1 MKSKIKW
8 GVVGPGKIARKF
20 ASDLK
25 LVHEAELTAVGS
37 RNLKRA
43 QEFADEF
50 DVPHVFGSYE
60 ELFQSPEVDVLYVAT
75 PHNFHKDLAI
85 RAMENGK
92 HVLCEKPLGISRAEV
107 TEMLAASKQN
117 NVFLMEA
124 MWSRFN
130 PTIQKVKQMVDDGEL
145 GKLAYLH
152 ADFAFYALDR
162 GLDSRLLNPELASGS
177 VLDIGIYPIFL
188 SYLLLGMPDKI
199 LATSNFHPNGTELQT
214 SMIFDYE
221 QAQAVLYSGLTS
233 RSSMI
238 AEISCTDGELL
249 LNSRWHEADGYKLV
263 KEGEEQEF
271 SMPLTGIGYY
281 YEILEVNKCLK
292 EEKIESSL
300 WSHQN
305 SLDLSELLDTV
316 REKCRIKFP
325 FET

>member
-1 MKSKIKW
+1 MESKIKW

-20 ASDLK
+20 ASDLQ
-25 LVHEAELTAVGS
+25 LVEDAMLTGVGS
-37 RNLKRA
+37 RNVQRA

-50 DVPHVFGSYE
+50 DVPHVFGTYE
-60 ELFQSPEVDVLYVAT
+60 ELFQSPEVDVLYIAT

-85 RAMENGK
+85 MAMKHGK
-92 HVLCEKPLGISRAEV
+92 HILCEKPLGISRAEV
-107 TEMLAASKQN
+107 QEMVAVSKKN

-145 GKLAYLH
+145 GKLCYLH

-162 GLDSRLLNPELASGS
+162 DLDSRLLNPDLASGS

-188 SYLLLGMPDKI
+188 SYLLLGMPKKI
-199 LATSNFHPNGTELQT
+199 LATSNFHSNGTELQT
-214 SMIFDYE
+214 SMIFDYD

-238 AEISCTDGELL
+238 AEISCTEGELL
-249 LNSRWHEADGYKLV
+249 LNSRWHEADGYRLSKD
-263 KEGEEQEF
+263 GEEEEF
-271 SMPLTGIGYY
+271 PMPLTGIGYY

-292 EEKIESSL
+292 AKQIESKL

-305 SLDLSELLDTV
+305 SLDLSELLDSV
-316 REKCRIKFP
+316 REKCGITFP